1 MISAHHIALPGRFL
15 IKINVDYTSS
25 PRNTYVPSDKMLIY
39 IQVLHFGSPGIVCA
53 KDEIKHL
60 RDWPKIYA
68 YVLVIGAG
76 GENGTWKFYRSEK
89 D

>member
-1 MISAHHIALPGRFL
+1 VGLPLIRWVKYLASFSQPIIDIIFL
-15 IKINVDYTSS
+15 VEIVKQAIVVRKKYVD
-25 PRNTYVPSDKMLIY
+25 
-39 IQVLHFGSPGIVCA
+39 GA
-53 KDEIKHL
+53 KDEIKHP

-76 GENGTWKFYRSEK
+76 GENGTWKFYRNEK

>member
-1 MISAHHIALPGRFL
+1 MLKKLKTFL
-15 IKINVDYTSS
+15 QKTPLQMCVQKDYDEVMEQAIVVRKKYVD
-25 PRNTYVPSDKMLIY
+25 
-39 IQVLHFGSPGIVCA
+39 GA

-76 GENGTWKFYRSEK
+76 GENAT
-89 D
+89 

>member
-1 MISAHHIALPGRFL
+1 MEPPLIRWVKYLASFSQPIIDIIFL
-15 IKINVDYTSS
+15 VNIVKQVIVVQKKYVD
-25 PRNTYVPSDKMLIY
+25 
-39 IQVLHFGSPGIVCA
+39 GA

-76 GENGTWKFYRSEK
+76 GENAT
-89 D
+89 